1 VNILTEEI
9 FGKKESISKLS
20 LEIIESIKGMPL
32 NSIEEII
39 EAKEQARV
47 LGESVEKVLLFR
59 ELIIKE
65 NELKKLE

>member
-1 VNILTEEI
+1 
-9 FGKKESISKLS
+9 
-20 LEIIESIKGMPL
+20 MPL